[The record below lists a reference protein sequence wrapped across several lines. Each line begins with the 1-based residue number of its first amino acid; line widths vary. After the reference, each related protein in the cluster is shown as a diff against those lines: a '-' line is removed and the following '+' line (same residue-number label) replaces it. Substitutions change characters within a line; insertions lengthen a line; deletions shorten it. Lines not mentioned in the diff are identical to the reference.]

1 MRLLAVGHLMSVRLE
16 QEGAVAVVTLD
27 RPEALNSFDRETA
40 RSLEKQLSDA
50 YADDTVRAVV
60 VTGGG
65 ERAFCTGADV
75 KQFRAALED
84 GKAPEVVADVSGAM
98 NEVIAGIV
106 EAPKPVVA
114 AVNGTTAGGGLGL
127 ALACD
132 LRIAAQTA
140 RFLTAFMNVAVAPD
154 GGTTWLLPRTIGWAK
169 ARELLLTNPILDA
182 KEAMDCGLVNELAP
196 SNKVLDR
203 AVEVAEDLAANPAQ
217 AMAWTKQRL
226 ADQRPLREHLAWERE
241 ATIESAGTADFDE
254 GISAFFDKRDPEFL

>member
-1 MRLLAVGHLMSVRLE
+1 MTVRVDH
-16 QEGAVAVVTLD
+16 EGGVAVVTLD
-27 RPEALNSFDRETA
+27 RPEALDSFDRETA
-40 RSLEKQLSDA
+40 RSLEKHLTDV
-50 YADDTVRAVV
+50 YADDQVQAVV
-60 VTGGG
+60 VAGGG

-75 KQFRAALED
+75 KQFKAAIEA
-84 GKAPEVVADVSGAM
+84 GEAPEVVADVSAAM

-169 ARELLLTNPILDA
+169 ARELLLTNPVMDA
-182 KEAMDCGLVNELAP
+182 KEALECGLVNELVP
-196 SNKVLDR
+196 SGKVLTR
-203 AVEVAEDLAANPAQ
+203 ATEIASEMADNPSQ

-226 ADQRPLREHLAWERE
+226 AGQRGLREHLAWERE
-241 ATIESAGTADFDE
+241 ATVQSAGTADFEE
-254 GISAFFDKRDPEFL
+254 GISAFFEKRDPEFES